1 MLVYCI
7 FPKHI
12 FIGLEYME
20 MSELLHRG
28 AKAMTELITNIS
40 QGKGTQGKVQPE
52 CVVVP
57 ESNKKY
63 TYTHGDWGVS
73 M

>member
-12 FIGLEYME
+12 SIGLECME
-20 MSELLHRG
+20 VSELLHRG

-40 QGKGTQGKVQPE
+40 QGKGAQGKV
-52 CVVVP
+52 
-57 ESNKKY
+57 
-63 TYTHGDWGVS
+63 
-73 M
+73 

>member
-12 FIGLEYME
+12 SIGLECME
-20 MSELLHRG
+20 VSELLHRG

-40 QGKGTQGKVQPE
+40 QGKGAQGTV
-52 CVVVP
+52 
-57 ESNKKY
+57 
-63 TYTHGDWGVS
+63 
-73 M
+73 